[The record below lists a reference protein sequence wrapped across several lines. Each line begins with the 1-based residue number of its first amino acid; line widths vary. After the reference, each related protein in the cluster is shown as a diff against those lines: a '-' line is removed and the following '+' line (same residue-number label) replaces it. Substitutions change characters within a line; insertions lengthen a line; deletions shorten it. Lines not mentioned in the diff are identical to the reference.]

1 MKEMPSVE
9 PWEIERE
16 QTTEFVK
23 YPCDDYLAERY
34 LRDSYDR
41 MIEVDR
47 QRYQEE
53 ALASYRK
60 EMMNDM
66 EQRFAE
72 LNKRSDVQGE
82 NDLTEVGAG
91 SVSTS
96 QKVSKGIRCFYE
108 AINNLHYATVYID
121 YQFRGSPKYK
131 YIGRAKVFDGKKF
144 DGKNWVDLCSVQGN
158 DKAIMNNEV
167 MIYIINQLNAIA
179 KENEGISFTSVYNK
193 NPQIIQRLV
202 AEGVL
207 IPNKDTGYSVS
218 TTNEDIVFDRINLL
232 LSLLGYTV
240 RFQLGCFVF
249 GRISP

>member
-9 PWEIERE
+9 PCEIERE
-16 QTTEFVK
+16 QTAGFAK
-23 YPCDDYLAERY
+23 YPCDAFVAERY

-108 AINNLHYATVYID
+108 AINNLLYATVYID
-121 YQFRGSPKYK
+121 YQFRG
-131 YIGRAKVFDGKKF
+131 R
-144 DGKNWVDLCSVQGN
+144 
-158 DKAIMNNEV
+158 
-167 MIYIINQLNAIA
+167 
-179 KENEGISFTSVYNK
+179 
-193 NPQIIQRLV
+193 
-202 AEGVL
+202 
-207 IPNKDTGYSVS
+207 
-218 TTNEDIVFDRINLL
+218 
-232 LSLLGYTV
+232 
-240 RFQLGCFVF
+240 
-249 GRISP
+249 